1 MSNNNDRANV
11 SCVGVITDAYH
22 MQGLVKIKT
31 FTSKPE
37 NITKLKCI
45 DEEGRGIVIA
55 ASSIA
60 NVFRI
65 QGITTRTE
73 AEKIIGTKFYV
84 KLEDLPQIDSE
95 EEFYME
101 ELVNI
106 PVCDME
112 DNHIGVI
119 KGCFNF
125 GAGDILEIR
134 FVDGKEEMYLFTREN
149 FPEVSR
155 KFVRLD
161 R

>member
-1 MSNNNDRANV
+1 MLKEKDAANV
-11 SCVGVITDAYH
+11 TCVGVIIDAYH

-37 NITKLKCI
+37 NISKLKCL
-45 DEEGRGIVIA
+45 DENGMSAVIEK
-55 ASSIA
+55 SSVA

-65 QGITTRTE
+65 QGVNTRTE

-84 KLEDLPQIDSE
+84 KREDLPKIDSE

-101 ELVNI
+101 ELVNV
-106 PVCDME
+106 PVRDIG
-112 DNHIGVI
+112 DNQIGIV

-125 GAGDILEIR
+125 GAGDILEIS
-134 FVDGKEEMYLFTREN
+134 FADGKEEMYLFTREN

-155 KFVRLD
+155 EFLKLVL
-161 R
+161 